1 MTSIQNMTIEQTP
14 MRMFKDA
21 SQDSLGSLDF
31 NTNNNSARVKLPE
44 IRSQS

>member
-21 SQDSLGSLDF
+21 SQESLGSVEF
-31 NTNNNSARVKLPE
+31 NTNNNSSRVKLPE
-44 IRSQS
+44 IRSHS